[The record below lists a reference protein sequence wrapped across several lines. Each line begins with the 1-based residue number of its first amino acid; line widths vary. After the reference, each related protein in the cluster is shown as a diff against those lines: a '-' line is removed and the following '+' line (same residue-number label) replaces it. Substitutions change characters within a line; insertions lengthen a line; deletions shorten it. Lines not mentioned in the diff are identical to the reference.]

1 MLVSMLIFMDAGDL
15 LLQRAKTV
23 SHSLILEGCV
33 SPRKLQ
39 WRGFR
44 SEEWNY
50 AEDILNGKS
59 WRKSR

>member
-39 WRGFR
+39 WREGFQIR
-44 SEEWNY
+44 GME
-50 AEDILNGKS
+50 LC
-59 WRKSR
+59 